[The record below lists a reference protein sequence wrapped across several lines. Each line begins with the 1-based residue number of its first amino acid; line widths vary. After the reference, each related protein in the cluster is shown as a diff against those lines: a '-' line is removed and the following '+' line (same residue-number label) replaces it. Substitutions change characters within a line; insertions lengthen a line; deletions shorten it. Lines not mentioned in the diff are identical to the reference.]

1 MKLIRKRPDLISG
14 FLLLDTFYIDRKKD
28 NWMSQ
33 ASDDTNDSDFNDCYN
48 DDNAESLESL
58 NISASESI
66 DDEILDNFYARQ
78 HLQTVISATFDY
90 INEQIKN
97 GLILPY
103 FDDIDAEQWQD
114 KVKALDIYITD
125 EIEGRELNLEARSK
139 DYATNILSYPSD
151 LPAAIIGLMPTLP
164 LGELV
169 ICHAVMVR
177 EAAEQNKEAV
187 QHISH
192 LLIHGILHL
201 LGFDHE
207 LGQAQQDE
215 MEHFEVEILARLDIS
230 NPYD

>member
-1 MKLIRKRPDLISG
+1 
-14 FLLLDTFYIDRKKD
+14 
-28 NWMSQ
+28 MSQ
-33 ASDDTNDSDFNDCYN
+33 DSNSDASNNINDNSNEN
-48 DDNAESLESL
+48 NSLDAL
-58 NISASESI
+58 DISASELI
-66 DDEILDNFYARQ
+66 DDQTLDSFYSREQMLSVMA
-78 HLQTVISATFDY
+78 ATLNY
-90 INEQIKN
+90 IDEQVKG

-103 FDDIDAEQWQD
+103 FDDIDTEQWQKKI
-114 KVKALDIYITD
+114 KVLDIYVTD
-125 EIEGRELNLEARSK
+125 EVEGRELNLEARQK

-164 LGELV
+164 LGELI
-169 ICHAVMVR
+169 ICHAVMIR

-207 LGQAQQDE
+207 LGQAEQDE
-215 MEHFEVEILARLDIS
+215 MERFEIEILAGLNIP